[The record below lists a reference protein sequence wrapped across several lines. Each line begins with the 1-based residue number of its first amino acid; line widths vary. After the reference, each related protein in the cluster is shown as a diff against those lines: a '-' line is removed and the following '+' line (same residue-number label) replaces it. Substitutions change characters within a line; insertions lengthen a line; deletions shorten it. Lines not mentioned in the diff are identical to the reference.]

1 MSFIFGTR
9 ILRLE
14 TGSILR
20 VMSTGSLIALPKWNH
35 DHDVACQKIREKRI
49 ESLMGLRH
57 AVPLF
62 TGCFSGML
70 PTMYFRP
77 STIDTKCTAGHQ
89 LTLHVSGTTDLRN

>member
-35 DHDVACQKIREKRI
+35 DHDHDVACQKIREKRI
-49 ESLMGLRH
+49 ESLMGLRQS
-57 AVPLF
+57 PF
-62 TGCFSGML
+62 L
-70 PTMYFRP
+70 PVGFQACCLP
-77 STIDTKCTAGHQ
+77 CTSVLVQ
-89 LTLHVSGTTDLRN
+89 